1 MSAPNNHIY
10 SSSADE
16 ETKSFLPSFSSSSTN
31 TVAAVSSIL
40 PTTEEDFRKALQ
52 EAFLQGTQAATLPK
66 SPEEFAHA
74 LQEAFARGA
83 QAAVG
88 RKTTPGLLSSVVSC
102 PDLYRAASPVIPLAA
117 AAPPPTALSAATT
130 TSAISHNEHPQ
141 HRVVLPPPVETRSF
155 SMPDMTALQHEDL
168 KRQNRLARNRAS
180 ARQRRLRKKHLV
192 ESYEAQVIALEQR
205 LQKLHN
211 LQWGETSTELLNALS
226 LDRGQDELKSTERQ
240 QAAAQALAQ
249 QLQAVLQLE
258 QVMEEQ
264 FAVYQVAL
272 GNTLFLG
279 EGDEELALELTD
291 EQRKVL
297 QEQAD
302 TWQEEWDALQTT
314 KEMLQ
319 ALQEHEWLWKNGIH
333 EAAEPFKSLLSK
345 QQRTKWYIWADANGE
360 ALDELYVVEP
370 QYAEGPLFQ
379 FGTEDLMPEDAA
391 KLKQATNGGGE
402 GHFDWA
408 F

>member
-10 SSSADE
+10 ASSSSE
-16 ETKSFLPSFSSSSTN
+16 ETKSFLPSFSSSST
-31 TVAAVSSIL
+31 VAAVPSIL

-52 EAFLQGTQAATLPK
+52 EAFLQGTQAAKLPK
-66 SPEEFAHA
+66 SPEEFAQA

-88 RKTTPGLLSSVVSC
+88 RKPAPGVLSSVVSC
-102 PDLYRAASPVIPLAA
+102 PDLYRAASPVIPFAA
-117 AAPPPTALSAATT
+117 AAPPPEAISAAT
-130 TSAISHNEHPQ
+130 ILPHNEHPQ
-141 HRVVLPPPVETRSF
+141 YRVVLPAPVETRSF
-155 SMPDMTALQHEDL
+155 SMPDMTALQQEDL

-258 QVMEEQ
+258 QIMEEQ
-264 FAVYQVAL
+264 FAVYQVAM
-272 GNTLFLG
+272 GNPLFLG
-279 EGDEELALELTD
+279 EGNEDLALELTD
-291 EQRKVL
+291 EQRLVL
-297 QEQAD
+297 QEQAK

-345 QQRTKWYIWADANGE
+345 QQRTKWYIWADANGD

-370 QYAEGPLFQ
+370 QYADGPLFQ

-391 KLKQATNGGGE
+391 KLTQATVGGGGGE
-402 GHFDWA
+402 GQLDWT